1 MRRMFQ
7 MTVVSIIAVISVL
20 FSFAAVA
27 NHNYFYSDEQTV
39 MSEQSVITAMTLWV
53 VDNAHTK
60 LTYDRANAIVR
71 KVFENSKQHD
81 IDPVFVLSIIQTESG
96 FRERFPNYFTA
107 FSLFPI

>member
-39 MSEQSVITAMTLWV
+39 MSEQ
-53 VDNAHTK
+53 
-60 LTYDRANAIVR
+60 
-71 KVFENSKQHD
+71 
-81 IDPVFVLSIIQTESG
+81 
-96 FRERFPNYFTA
+96 
-107 FSLFPI
+107 